1 MPDIAVPRVRDD
13 MTPQWMTEVLRSG
26 GYLADGRVATV
37 QIEDIGIGRGYVGQ
51 TLRIRS
57 TFDGAA
63 PDAPESVVAKIPT
76 FVEFER
82 ESDKALIDLLY
93 STEIQWYRDL
103 RADCPVRVPASYWG
117 GMEPEAGRYCLL
129 LEDMGD
135 LGTSDQL
142 TGCTPAQA
150 ELAVTNLARIHAR
163 WWESE
168 RLEQLD
174 WLPTSEFQGEM
185 ARDLYALGWGAFS
198 EAFESDLPA
207 AFASIGERIGPSLPR
222 LYARGSESAKTLV
235 HGDYRIENFLF
246 GEPGTAEGFVVL
258 DWQIVG
264 HGSGLRDLGYLLG
277 QSLTAEVRRDHE
289 QRLLR
294 LYHETL
300 LEHGVS
306 GYDFDRCTDDYR
318 IGLLISMFIPVN
330 GVRAIAE
337 LLEAGGGDLSEQ
349 ERAAFEQAMAA
360 GKQLVQ
366 VMAERNVAAILDN
379 DAGALLDGLG

>member
-1 MPDIAVPRVRDD
+1 MPEIAVPRIRDD
-13 MTPQWMTEVLRSG
+13 MTPEWMTEVLRSG
-26 GYLADGRVATV
+26 GYLGDERVATV
-37 QIEDIGIGRGYVGQ
+37 AIEDIGIGRGYVGQ

-63 PDAPESVVAKIPT
+63 PEAPETMVAKIPT

-103 RADCPVRVPASYWG
+103 RADCPVRVPESYWG
-117 GMEPEAGRYCLL
+117 GMAPEDGRYCLL

-150 ELAVTNLARIHAR
+150 ELAVTNLAKIHAQ

-168 RLEQLD
+168 RLEQFD
-174 WLPTSEFQGEM
+174 WLPTSEFQGGM
-185 ARDLYALGWGAFS
+185 ARDLYTLGWGPFR
-198 EAFESDLPA
+198 EAFESTLPA
-207 AFASIGERIGPSLPR
+207 AFAPIGERIGPLLPD

-246 GEPGTAEGFVVL
+246 GEPGTAEEFVVL

-264 HGSGLRDLGYLLG
+264 HGSGPRDLGYLLG
-277 QSLTAEVRRDHE
+277 QSLTTEVRRDHE

-300 LEHGVS
+300 LEHGVG
-306 GYDFDRCTDDYR
+306 GYDFERCYADYR
-318 IGLLISMFIPVN
+318 LGLLITMFIPVN
-330 GVRAIAE
+330 GVRAFAE
-337 LLEAGGGDLSEQ
+337 LIESGGGDLSEK
-349 ERAAFEQAMAA
+349 ERAGFEQA
-360 GKQLVQ
+360 
-366 VMAERNVAAILDN
+366 MAERNVAAILDN
-379 DAGALLDGLG
+379 DAGALLDDLG